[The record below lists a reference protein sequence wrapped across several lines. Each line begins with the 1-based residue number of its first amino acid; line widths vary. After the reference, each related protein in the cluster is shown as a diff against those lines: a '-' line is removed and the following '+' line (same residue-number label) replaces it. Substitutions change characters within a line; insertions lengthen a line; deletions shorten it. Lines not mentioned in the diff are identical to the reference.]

1 MKISV
6 TTRKNGALI
15 LQTTFEGV
23 YYKQQSESKNETFA
37 KVQFYN
43 FVIEQATRQLN

>member
-6 TTRKNGALI
+6 TKRKTGVLV

-23 YYKQQSESKNETFA
+23 YYRQQSESKNETFA
-37 KVQFYN
+37 KIQFYN
-43 FVIEQATRQLN
+43 HVIEQSNKTI